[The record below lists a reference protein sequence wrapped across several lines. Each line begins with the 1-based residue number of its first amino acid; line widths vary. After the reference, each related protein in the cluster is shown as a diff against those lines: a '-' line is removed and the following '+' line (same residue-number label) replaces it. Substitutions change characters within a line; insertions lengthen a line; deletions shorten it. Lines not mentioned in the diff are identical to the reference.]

1 MSAGVGGT
9 GRVKGSWFSGAGIK
23 VSVGKAVV
31 SACVQGELGGDPT
44 VRMVNEMRAVKA
56 KSISIK

>member
-1 MSAGVGGT
+1 M
-9 GRVKGSWFSGAGIK
+9 KGSWFSGAGIK
-23 VSVGKAVV
+23 VSVGEAVV
-31 SACVQGELGGDPT
+31 SACVQGELRGDPT